1 MFRHGIFL
9 PIICVALLA
18 SPMPS
23 PKTQC
28 EGLLDAVLPMATKT
42 LKEHGEFYPF
52 GASLKQDG
60 KVALAMA
67 YGGREKPPSQPLID
81 ILRDG
86 FRADASTRKIIA
98 SAVVYDVRVIPPGTS
113 EKMATGR
120 PPAPTAS
127 PSRSPEFPAR
137 VSRRPD
143 SGTRCAFTG
152 QKVYP
157 TIISFTTDRRARCRG
172 TFQG

>member
-1 MFRHGIFL
+1 MFRRGIFL
-9 PIICVALLA
+9 SIISAALLGA

-23 PKTQC
+23 PKNQC
-28 EGLLDAVLPMATKT
+28 ESLLVAVLPMATKT

-67 YGGREKPPSQPLID
+67 YDGREKPPSQPLID
-81 ILRDG
+81 MLRDG

-113 EKMATGR
+113 EKIDAVAVELDHKDNYSVVVFFPYTIRDGTVDIREPFANKGEGR
-120 PPAPTAS
+120 I
-127 PSRSPEFPAR
+127 FPQ
-137 VSRRPD
+137 VGS
-143 SGTRCAFTG
+143 
-152 QKVYP
+152 
-157 TIISFTTDRRARCRG
+157 
-172 TFQG
+172 